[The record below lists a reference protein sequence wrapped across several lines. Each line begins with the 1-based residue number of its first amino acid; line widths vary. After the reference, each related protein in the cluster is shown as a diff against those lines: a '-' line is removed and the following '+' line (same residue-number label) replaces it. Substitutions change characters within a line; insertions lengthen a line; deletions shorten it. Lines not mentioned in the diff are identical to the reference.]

1 MKKSSIPNKTTA
13 LALNQ
18 QAIEGI
24 GKYLADVKQL
34 TIEGTTFAPADLTA
48 ALQAEIDA
56 EKSVVE
62 GRAQY
67 KQQVVAAQ
75 LARSKGRATRKLIK
89 TYVLSSYGATNVQTL
104 ETFGIPVPKPL
115 GPKTAKSK
123 AQAADKAI
131 ATRKAHQEAIASVD
145 APAPGAASAP
155 GPATPVAAGVTTSK
169 S

>member
-24 GKYLADVKQL
+24 EKYLSHVKQL
-34 TIEGTTFAPADLTA
+34 TIAGTTFAPADLTA

-75 LARSKGRATRKLIK
+75 LARSKGRATRKLLK

-104 ETFGIPVPKPL
+104 ENFGIPVPKPP

-123 AQAADKAI
+123 AIAADRAT

-145 APAPGAASAP
+145 APAPQAPSAP
-155 GPATPVAAGVTTSK
+155 PPATPVAAGVTTSK